1 MKRFRLNFV
10 ESLTERII
18 YASRWAQAPIYLGM
32 VVVTV
37 FYAFIFCREVY
48 QRLSFDMT
56 ERDMMLFA
64 LSLLDISMVINLI
77 VIVIIGG
84 YWGFVSRMEVIER
97 DKDASQFGY
106 LGSISPNA
114 LKLKL
119 MVSLLSIS
127 AVHLLE
133 TLLHH
138 EEQAWPQFGV
148 QLAIHF
154 TFLFTCI
161 GMVLLDRIQGVKGH

>member
-1 MKRFRLNFV
+1 
-10 ESLTERII
+10 
-18 YASRWAQAPIYLGM
+18 
-32 VVVTV
+32 
-37 FYAFIFCREVY
+37 
-48 QRLSFDMT
+48 
-56 ERDMMLFA
+56 MMLFA

-133 TLLHH
+133 TLLNH
-138 EEQAWPQFGV
+138 EELAWPQFGV
-148 QLAIHF
+148 QLSIHF
-154 TFLFTCI
+154 TFLFTCL

>member
-1 MKRFRLNFV
+1 MKQFRLNFV

-119 MVSLLSIS
+119 MV
-127 AVHLLE
+127 
-133 TLLHH
+133 
-138 EEQAWPQFGV
+138 
-148 QLAIHF
+148 
-154 TFLFTCI
+154 
-161 GMVLLDRIQGVKGH
+161 